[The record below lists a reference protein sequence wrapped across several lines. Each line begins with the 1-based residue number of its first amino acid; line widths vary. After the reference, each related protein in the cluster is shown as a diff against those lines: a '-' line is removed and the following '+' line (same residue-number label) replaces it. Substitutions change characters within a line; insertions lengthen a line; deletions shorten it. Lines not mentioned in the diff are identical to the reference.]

1 MFRRELLAIGCVATA
16 IFLTVAG
23 ASWMVG
29 RTVQQEAELI
39 AQDTLPALAN
49 SAAAM
54 AKMQENWLTV
64 NRFDDV
70 RTDAERKALS
80 EIIHTNSNAELWQRY
95 GRIVENSDQE
105 SEFLLMSSARS
116 NYLTMRESFI
126 AMCNTGNVREAISFR
141 ETTLTPAY
149 AAYDKATKRLFDHDA
164 TEGSERALR
173 VLKASRYTPI
183 VLGLFC
189 VTVFG
194 LGVLLGLRG
203 AFVGMDVAEFFRKI
217 KS

>member
-16 IFLTVAG
+16 IFLTVAS
-23 ASWMVG
+23 ASWIVG
-29 RTVQQEAELI
+29 RAVQREVNLI

-49 SAAAM
+49 SSAAM

-64 NRFDDV
+64 NRVEDV
-70 RTDAERKALS
+70 HTEAERKALI
-80 EIIHTNSNAELWQRY
+80 ELVRTNSNAEIWQRY
-95 GRIVENSDQE
+95 REIVENSDQE
-105 SEFLLMSSARS
+105 SEFLVMSAARS

-126 AMCNTGNVREAISFR
+126 AMCNAGKIKEAVAFR
-141 ETTLTPAY
+141 ESSLTPAY

-164 TEGSERALR
+164 TEGSQRALR
-173 VLKASRYTPI
+173 VLRASRYTPI

-189 VTVFG
+189 VTVFA

-203 AFVGMDVAEFFRKI
+203 AFVGMDVAEFFRKP
-217 KS
+217 KP